1 VRSGYLFSPLWKGLA
16 QRGGIEGVLSL
27 KLKSDLRITPK
38 EILFMP
44 EASKSRAIFLKWVWD
59 EFEIEYCE

>member
-16 QRGGIEGVLSL
+16 QRGGIERALSL
-27 KLKSDLRITPK
+27 RLKSDLRITPK
-38 EILFMP
+38 EI
-44 EASKSRAIFLKWVWD
+44 FLCLRLQHHVRFLDWVWD